1 MSESSRDH
9 TEVELKLRLN
19 EEADYE
25 RLRACLGPPVET
37 VEQVNHY
44 FEAAGDGLRAAGAML
59 RVREGDG
66 PPTVTLKVRARLAE
80 GVLEA
85 REVEASLDAGTWE
98 EIRLG
103 ARGMESLDVAP
114 VRVAVDLLGSPAR
127 LEVQGTMRNRR
138 ERHTMGGR
146 VLELDRTELPDGTRD
161 FEVEVETDDPAD
173 TRQAVEALL
182 RSCGAGWTEQT
193 QSKYQR
199 FLEHLPVGGGRDL

>member
-1 MSESSRDH
+1 MGESSRDH

-25 RLRACLGPPVET
+25 RLRAWLGPPVET

-44 FEAAGDGLRAAGAML
+44 FEAAGDRLRAAGAML

-66 PPTVTLKVRARLAE
+66 PPTVTLKVRARLAA

-85 REVEASLDAGTWE
+85 REVEASLDAGMWE

-103 ARGMESLDVAP
+103 ERGMETLDVAP
-114 VRVAVDLLGSPAR
+114 VRVAVDLLGSAAR
-127 LEVQGTMRNRR
+127 FEKQGSMRNRR
-138 ERHTMGGR
+138 ERHALGAL
-146 VLELDRTELPDGTRD
+146 VLELDRTELPDGTLH
-161 FEVEVETDDPAD
+161 FEVEVETDDPAGA
-173 TRQAVEALL
+173 RLAVEALL

-193 QSKYQR
+193 RSKYQR
-199 FLEHLPVGGGRDL
+199 FLEHLPAGGGRDL